1 MKTKPKPSAGLD
13 HETNEK
19 REVPMFLRKSNLAK
33 IQIPETAVGMKSN
46 PCGTGKKR

>member
-1 MKTKPKPSAGLD
+1 MKTKPKPSTGLA

-19 REVPMFLRKSNLAK
+19 RRVAMFKRSSNFSKVVMVPF
-33 IQIPETAVGMKSN
+33 VGMKSN